1 MSDKWSNFLSCW
13 SILWGNHWDTF
24 GRNFFSVNRE
34 SLTSYRVTYLI
45 LMKSKIEVTR
55 EAVLFTSSVTSLAG
69 RVTRSAVTRNIKEP
83 IRTIIQALKITN
95 KAVISPAI
103 LLECL
108 IEGRITYPLWNIFCE
123 LHIRQSLWLAPS
135 HVKHDVWH
143 ALHYDLVVENKLI

>member
-1 MSDKWSNFLSCW
+1 
-13 SILWGNHWDTF
+13 
-24 GRNFFSVNRE
+24 
-34 SLTSYRVTYLI
+34 
-45 LMKSKIEVTR
+45 MKSKIEVTR

-108 IEGRITYPLWNIFCE
+108 IEGRITYPL
-123 LHIRQSLWLAPS
+123 
-135 HVKHDVWH
+135 
-143 ALHYDLVVENKLI
+143 